1 MRRLLTSLTALSLLL
16 MLVGCDHMV
25 GVCDCVG
32 PGDACLY
39 GHGPGNPIT
48 PIDWRALAV
57 GHPHPLP
64 PAEAGA
70 MPKADEKPGAEVA
83 PPPEPIP
90 APGKTESIPAPGKV
104 QKEGE

>member
-16 MLVGCDHMV
+16 VLVGCDHMV

-32 PGDACLY
+32 PGDACIY

-57 GHPHPLP
+57 GHPLP

-70 MPKADEKPGAEVA
+70 MPKADEKPGTEVA

-104 QKEGE
+104 KKEGE